1 MWPWRGVL
9 TTRLP
14 SCWLC
19 RTRLLFI
26 IHHPSVPKMRST
38 RSRSAAAKA
47 LQSVAEASTPS
58 SALPKPTPAQVK
70 ATAAEAAKPP
80 SMPTPQT
87 TTAAQTPPLTPTPET
102 LSFPTSASF
111 TSWLGTN
118 YSTTPLG
125 IWLKISKKNSNIP
138 SISYD
143 EAIDCA
149 LCYGWIDGQRKALD
163 SLYFLQRFTPRRKN
177 SMWSK
182 RNVQKV
188 AALTLAG
195 RMEEAGL
202 AEVKRAQEDGRW
214 DRAYDGA
221 SMMEMP
227 EDFGAALAGN
237 DKAKGFWEGLGK
249 TKRYTFLMKLVTTK
263 RAETRTKKIGE
274 FVALLEEG
282 KTL

>member
-1 MWPWRGVL
+1 
-9 TTRLP
+9 
-14 SCWLC
+14 
-19 RTRLLFI
+19 
-26 IHHPSVPKMRST
+26 MRST
-38 RSRSAAAKA
+38 RSRSAAANA
-47 LQSVAEASTPS
+47 LQSVAEASKPTAK
-58 SALPKPTPAQVK
+58 ALSKATPAQVRAA
-70 ATAAEAAKPP
+70 ATKTV
-80 SMPTPQT
+80 SKPTPQT
-87 TTAAQTPPLTPTPET
+87 TTSAQTPQLTPTPET
-102 LSFPTSASF
+102 LPFPTSASF
-111 TSWLGTN
+111 TSWLAAN
-118 YSTTPLG
+118 HSTTPLG

-138 SISYD
+138 SVSYD

-182 RNVQKV
+182 RNVEKV

-227 EDFGAALAGN
+227 EDFGIVLAAN
-237 DKAKGFWEGLGK
+237 HKAKGFWERLGK
-249 TKRYTFLMKLVTTK
+249 TKRYAFLVKLATTK
-263 RAETRTKKIGE
+263 RAETRARKIGE
-274 FVALLEEG
+274 FVALLEDG